1 MTAVSTPGTA
11 PRPRLH
17 ARSRLRARIVLAGL
31 AACGLA
37 ALAWASFVQPL
48 PHLIYNPSDSV
59 AVGWYRVDPLHHRPG
74 SPPRPLTPLLRVD
87 SIVLTTLP
95 PDAAALAAQRGYL
108 PARVPLLK
116 RVGAVAPQQ
125 VCVFDALVWIDG
137 VPVAA
142 VRPADR
148 LGRPLPSWPQC
159 RQLRPGELFLLS
171 VTNPASFDSRYF
183 GPVSASAVI
192 GVARP
197 IWLEARP

>member
-1 MTAVSTPGTA
+1 MTAVSTGGTA
-11 PRPRLH
+11 PRPRSH
-17 ARSRLRARIVLAGL
+17 TRPRLRARIVLAGL

-37 ALAWASFVQPL
+37 ALAWASFVHPL
-48 PHLIYNPSDSV
+48 PRLIYNPSDSV
-59 AVGWYRVDPLHHRPG
+59 AVGWYRIDPFDPRTASL
-74 SPPRPLTPLLRVD
+74 PRPLSVD
-87 SIVLTTLP
+87 SIVLVPLPTT
-95 PDAAALAAQRGYL
+95 AAALAAQRGYL
-108 PARVPLLK
+108 PVRVPLLK
-116 RVGAVAPQQ
+116 RVGAVAPQH

-197 IWLEARP
+197 IWLEAHP